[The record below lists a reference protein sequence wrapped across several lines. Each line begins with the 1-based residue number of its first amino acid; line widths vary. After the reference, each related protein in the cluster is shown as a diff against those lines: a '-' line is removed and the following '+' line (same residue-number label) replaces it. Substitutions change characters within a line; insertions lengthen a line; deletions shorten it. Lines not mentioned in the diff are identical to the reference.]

1 MYRTKISTVGSAS
14 ATDLEAGSVGG
25 RTTATGTT
33 NWEGSFVG
41 GGENAGNHRSSVISG
56 SGDSGSRMDS
66 EFQDGSGS
74 DEGGE
79 TEGELDKMSTE
90 GFRDVDRHS
99 MSMAGTDRMD
109 EDPAPYDSDDDNRDG
124 MSDEGNASLVGFGEG
139 AGSTVSGPI
148 SSYGAAMRDGV
159 GAQGYRGGGSSASAM
174 RALNGGSGSG
184 SVYGAQQTAERVVR
198 ERLGESGESRGV
210 PPLSSPEEKGR
221 ELGKFSF
228 EDDKGRK

>member
-1 MYRTKISTVGSAS
+1 M
-14 ATDLEAGSVGG
+14 
-25 RTTATGTT
+25 
-33 NWEGSFVG
+33 
-41 GGENAGNHRSSVISG
+41 GNQRSSMISG
-56 SGDSGSRMDS
+56 SGDSGRMDS
-66 EFQDGSGS
+66 EFQGESGS

-79 TEGELDKMSTE
+79 TEGELDKMSTD

-109 EDPAPYDSDDDNRDG
+109 EDAAPYDSDDDNRDG

-148 SSYGAAMRDGV
+148 SSYGGTIRDGV

-184 SVYGAQQTAERVVR
+184 SNSGAQQTAERVLR
-198 ERLGESGESRGV
+198 ERLGEASENRNV
-210 PPLSSPEEKGR
+210 PPLSTPDDKTR
-221 ELGKFSF
+221 ELGKFYF
-228 EDDKGRK
+228 EDDKGGK